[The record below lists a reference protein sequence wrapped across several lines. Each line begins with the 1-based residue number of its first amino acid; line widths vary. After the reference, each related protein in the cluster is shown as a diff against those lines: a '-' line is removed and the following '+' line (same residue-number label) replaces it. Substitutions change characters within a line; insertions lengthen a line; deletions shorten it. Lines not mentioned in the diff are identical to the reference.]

1 MASITSFYKGFSTR
15 NYEENGSTFELHN
28 VACIQEDLMN
38 EIFTTRGE
46 RLYMPTYGTRIP
58 TLVFEQND
66 AQTMDVIR
74 EDIINVINNDP
85 RVILQ
90 DLAVEQIPDSYSI
103 FVVAK
108 ITYLAFDV
116 TSDLLITVT
125 SR

>member
-1 MASITSFYKGFSTR
+1 MASIISFYKGFSTR
-15 NYEENGSTFELHN
+15 NYEETGNTFELYN
-28 VACIQEDLMN
+28 VSCIQEDLLN
-38 EIFTTRGE
+38 EIFTIRGE

-58 TLVFEQND
+58 ILIFEQND

-74 EDIINVINNDP
+74 EDITRVINNDP

-103 FVVAK
+103 FAVAK
-108 ITYLAFDV
+108 ITYIAFNV
-116 TSDLLITVT
+116 TSDMQIIVT